1 MAETL
6 LGKKLGMTRMY
17 DEKGVVIP
25 VTVIQTGP
33 CTIMQVK
40 TVSTD
45 GYNALQLGFEDVKRS
60 RRKKPQIGHAKKA
73 GASVKA
79 FVREV
84 PLEQEPTQIIG
95 DELTVELFREI
106 KFVDVVGTTKGKGF
120 TGVMKRYGFKGQPAS
135 HGVERKHRS
144 PGSISVVSGNTGRSI
159 KKGKRMAGHAGHVRC
174 STRNHKVVAIDQEN
188 HLLLV
193 KGPVAGP
200 SDSYVIVTKAKTK
213 S

>member
-17 DEKGVVIP
+17 DEKGVSIP

-73 GASVKA
+73 GATVKA

-84 PLEQEPTQIIG
+84 SLEQEPTQIIG

-174 STRNHKVVAIDQEN
+174 STRNHKVVAIDQEK

>member
-17 DEKGVVIP
+17 DEKGVSIP

-73 GASVKA
+73 GATVKA

-84 PLEQEPTQIIG
+84 SLEQEPTQIIG

-144 PGSISVVSGNTGRSI
+144 PGSISVVSGNTGSSI

-174 STRNHKVVAIDQEN
+174 STRNHKVVAIDQEK